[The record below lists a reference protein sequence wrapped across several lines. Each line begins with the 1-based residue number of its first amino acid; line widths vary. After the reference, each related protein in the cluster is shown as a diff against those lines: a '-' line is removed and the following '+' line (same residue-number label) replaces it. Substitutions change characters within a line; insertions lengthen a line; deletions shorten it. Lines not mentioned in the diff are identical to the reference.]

1 MRSLE
6 AAKSNQ
12 LMKSAMLTQNYFLF
26 PQSNF
31 NSSRLAPLTPM
42 KILLLPLLLSASL
55 HAAEPAAVLK
65 LFDQKCADCHSDG
78 DETPTLTAGINL
90 SSLLS
95 SEEDAKSILD
105 RVERADETKGRMPK
119 SKGKPGDPGY
129 TAPLTAEEI
138 ALLKE
143 WAKGEAKPAP
153 AAAKEEP
160 KPKEATAP
168 GPTANTEPKTKN
180 QEPRTFIPLR
190 EEIHLIAKDLE
201 KQSESTQ
208 PFIRYLTLTN
218 LANLRDNA
226 GQPVED
232 EAQMDTYRAALG
244 KLLNSLSH
252 EGQITVPVAVDAGKT
267 IFRFDLRD
275 YGWTQEE
282 WEKYVVAGYP
292 YALRGVDGKSER
304 DIAEAT
310 HSQSAW
316 VRADWFAF
324 AASQPPLYNQLL
336 RLPDNDRDLEMLLGV
351 DVIANLQ
358 NRRAIRAGFRESGVS
373 QGNRMIE
380 RHELGRYPGA
390 YWKSYD
396 FTPLVRNGQHD
407 LFRSPLG
414 PVGAGLT
421 PNADREFAHDGG
433 EIILNLRNGLQ
444 AYYLSTAAGV
454 KLDRAPTEIVQ
465 DRKRRDGAI
474 INGISCMAC
483 HDQGMKYTLDKPIE
497 QFRDEVGEIA
507 LKAGLDRAEANNVKD
522 LYVSQEK
529 LHSVVKV
536 DEDRFKKAL
545 AAAMPGYSQPIDPVS
560 RLYNRFKADVKLETL
575 AAEFGEEDA
584 RFLDRLKDSRNADL
598 ESIAVQFE
606 SGMPFPRAGWL
617 DQFQVIAHALN
628 QEQLT
633 YQPIAY
639 TEFTS
644 GAAKAGGS
652 EGKVTLTE
660 GGRLTIAT
668 NKAHYKKGE
677 LLTVKVKS
685 TEGIY
690 LRLYHLSAEKV
701 LTQIFPNSARTNNFV
716 KGGEAVEIGS
726 QMDGRLGA
734 GEFRFR
740 MKEPFGTEIILA
752 VASPVQFTDTE
763 NLNFA
768 RGEVFKSFTETDLR
782 VASKRGTKGLTVET
796 QDATGKARGLL
807 SAPTFSARAVFTVGP

>member
-1 MRSLE
+1 MT
-6 AAKSNQ
+6 
-12 LMKSAMLTQNYFLF
+12 AMQNTLFL
-26 PQSNF
+26 S
-31 NSSRLAPLTPM
+31 
-42 KILLLPLLLSASL
+42 LLLLVSPLAS
-55 HAAEPAAVLK
+55 AAETSAVLK
-65 LFDQKCADCHSDG
+65 LFDQKCSDCHSDG
-78 DETPTLTAGINL
+78 DETPTLTGGINL
-90 SSLLS
+90 TSLLG
-95 SEEDAKSILD
+95 SEEDVKSILD
-105 RVERADETKGRMPK
+105 RVERGHEVKGRMPK

-129 TAPLTAEEI
+129 LPPLTAEEI
-138 ALLKE
+138 SLLKA
-143 WAKGEAKPAP
+143 WAKGDATAPP
-153 AAAKEEP
+153 AAAQEEP
-160 KPKEATAP
+160 KPKPASATAP
-168 GPTANTEPKTKN
+168 AANNEPSTKE
-180 QEPRTFIPLR
+180 QEPRAFIPLR
-190 EEIHLIAKDLE
+190 EEIRLIAEDVE
-201 KQSESTQ
+201 KQAESSQ
-208 PFIRYLTLTN
+208 PFVRYLTLTN
-218 LANLRDNA
+218 LSNLRDA
-226 GQPVED
+226 SGKPVED
-232 EAQMDTYRAALG
+232 ETQMDTYRAALG

-267 IFRFDLRD
+267 IYRFDLRQ

-292 YALRGVDGKSER
+292 YALRGVDGKRER

-316 VRADWFAF
+316 VRADWFTF
-324 AASQPPLYNQLL
+324 AASQSPLYNQLL
-336 RLPDNDRDLEMLLGV
+336 RLPDNDRDLEKLLGV
-351 DVIANLQ
+351 EVIHNLQ

-396 FTPLVRNGQHD
+396 FTPLQRHGQHD

-414 PVGAGLT
+414 PIGAGLT
-421 PNADREFAHDGG
+421 PNKDREFAHDGG
-433 EIILNLRNGLQ
+433 EIIWNLRNGLQ

-454 KLDRAPTEIVQ
+454 KLSRAPTEIVQ

-483 HDQGMKYTLDKPIE
+483 HDQGMKYTLNKPIE

-507 LKAGLDRAEANNVKD
+507 LKAGLDRIEAKNVKD

-529 LHSVVKV
+529 LHSVVKA
-536 DEDRFKKAL
+536 DEERFKKAL
-545 AAAMPGYSQPIDPVS
+545 AAAMPGYDQPIDPVI
-560 RLYNRFKADVKLETL
+560 RLYTRFKADVSLTSL

-606 SGMPFPRAGWL
+606 SGMGFPRASWL
-617 DQFQVIAHALN
+617 DQFEVIVKALN
-628 QEQLT
+628 QEQLNFT
-633 YQPIAY
+633 PIAY

-644 GAAKAGGS
+644 GAAKAGGN

-668 NKAHYKKGE
+668 NKADYKKGE
-677 LLTVKVKS
+677 LLTVKVKC

-701 LTQIFPNSARTNNFV
+701 LTQIFPNSARTNNFI

-726 QMDGRLGA
+726 QKEGQLGA

-752 VASPVQFTDTE
+752 VASPVQFTDAE
-763 NLNFA
+763 NLRFA
-768 RGEVFKSFTETDLR
+768 QGEVFKSFGSEHDLR
-782 VASKRGTKGLTVET
+782 TATTRGVKGLTVEVEN
-796 QDATGKARGLL
+796 AAGVVTGQR
-807 SAPTFSARAVFTVGP
+807 SAPTFTARAVFSVGP

>member
-1 MRSLE
+1 MII
-6 AAKSNQ
+6 
-12 LMKSAMLTQNYFLF
+12 MKYL
-26 PQSNF
+26 P
-31 NSSRLAPLTPM
+31 
-42 KILLLPLLLSASL
+42 ILLALSLLS
-55 HAAEPAAVLK
+55 PAALLGADPAALLK
-65 LFDQKCADCHSDG
+65 LFDQKCSDCHSDG

-90 SSLLS
+90 TSLLGS
-95 SEEDAKSILD
+95 DDDVKSILD
-105 RVERADETKGRMPK
+105 RVERPDEAKGRMPK
-119 SKGKPGDPGY
+119 SKGKPGDPAY
-129 TAPLTAEEI
+129 LPPLTAEEI
-138 ALLKE
+138 ALLKA

-153 AAAKEEP
+153 AAASKVES
-160 KPKEATAP
+160 KPKEAPPPAAA
-168 GPTANTEPKTKN
+168 ANTEPSTKN
-180 QEPRTFIPLR
+180 QVPRTFIPLR
-190 EEIHLIAKDLE
+190 EEIRLIAEDVE
-201 KQSESTQ
+201 KQPESTQ
-208 PFIRYLTLTN
+208 PFVRYLTLTN
-218 LANLRDNA
+218 LSNLRDA
-226 GQPVED
+226 SGQSVED
-232 EAQMDTYRAALG
+232 DTQMDTYRAALG

-267 IFRFDLRD
+267 IYRFDLRD
-275 YGWTQEE
+275 YGWTREE

-292 YALRGVDGKSER
+292 YALRGVDGKRER

-316 VRADWFAF
+316 VRADWFTF

-336 RLPDNDRDLEMLLGV
+336 RLPDNDRDLERLLGV
-351 DVIANLQ
+351 DVIGNLQ

-396 FTPLVRNGQHD
+396 FSPLQRHGQHD

-433 EIILNLRNGLQ
+433 EIIWNLRNGLQ
-444 AYYLSTAAGV
+444 AYYLSTSKGV
-454 KLDRAPTEIVQ
+454 QLNRAPTEIVQ

-507 LKAGLDRAEANNVKD
+507 LKAGLDRIEANNVKD

-529 LHSVVKV
+529 LHAVVKA
-536 DEDRFKKAL
+536 DEERFKKAL
-545 AAAMPGYSQPIDPVS
+545 TAAMPGYSQPIDPVS
-560 RLYNRFKADVKLETL
+560 RLYTRFKADVRLETL

-584 RFLDRLKDSRNADL
+584 RFLQRLKDSRNADL

-606 SGMPFPRAGWL
+606 SGMGFPRASWL

-628 QEQLT
+628 QEHLAFT
-633 YQPIAY
+633 AIDY

-644 GAAKAGGS
+644 GAAKAGGR
-652 EGKVTLTE
+652 EGKVILSD
-660 GGRLTIAT
+660 GGRLTLNT
-668 NKAHYKKGE
+668 DKAHYSKGDIM
-677 LLTVKVKS
+677 TVSVKS

-690 LRLYHLSAEKV
+690 LRLYHLSAEKK
-701 LTQIFPNSARTNNFV
+701 LTQIFPNAGRVDNFI
-716 KGGEAVEIGS
+716 KGGREVTLPGPGDA
-726 QMDGRLGA
+726 
-734 GEFRFR
+734 FRFR
-740 MKEPFGTEIILA
+740 MGEPFGTEIILA
-752 VASPVQFTDTE
+752 VASPVQFSDAE

-768 RGEVFKSFTETDLR
+768 QGEIFKSFGSEHDLR
-782 VASKRGTKGLTVET
+782 TASTRGVKGLTVEVEN
-796 QDATGKARGLL
+796 AAGVVTGQR
-807 SAPTFSARAVFTVGP
+807 SAPTFTARAVFTVGP

>member
-1 MRSLE
+1 
-6 AAKSNQ
+6 
-12 LMKSAMLTQNYFLF
+12 
-26 PQSNF
+26 
-31 NSSRLAPLTPM
+31 M
-42 KILLLPLLLSASL
+42 KILLLPLLIASTAL
-55 HAAEPAAVLK
+55 HAADNAAVLK
-65 LFDQKCADCHSDG
+65 LFDQKCADCHSEG

-90 SSLLS
+90 TSLLG
-95 SEEDAKSILD
+95 SEEDVKSILD
-105 RVERADETKGRMPK
+105 RVERADEVKGRMPK

-129 TAPLTAEEI
+129 LPPLTAEEI
-138 ALLKE
+138 SLLKS
-143 WAKGEAKPAP
+143 WAKGDAKPAASKP
-153 AAAKEEP
+153 APEV
-160 KPKEATAP
+160 KPKEAAVAQNSALESQATVRA
-168 GPTANTEPKTKN
+168 
-180 QEPRTFIPLR
+180 FIPFR
-190 EEIHLIAKDLE
+190 EEIRLIAEDVE
-201 KQSESTQ
+201 KQPESTQ
-208 PFIRYLTLTN
+208 PFVRYLALTN
-218 LANLRDNA
+218 LANLRDA
-226 GQPVED
+226 SGKPVED
-232 EAQMDTYRAALG
+232 ETQMETYRAALG

-267 IFRFDLRD
+267 IYRFDLRH

-282 WEKYVVAGYP
+282 WEKHVVSGYP
-292 YALRGVDGKSER
+292 YALRGVDGKREK
-304 DIAEAT
+304 DIATAT

-316 VRADWFAF
+316 VRADWFTF

-336 RLPDNDRDLEMLLGV
+336 RLPDNDRDLEKELGV
-351 DVIANLQ
+351 DVIANL
-358 NRRAIRAGFRESGVS
+358 RSARAIRAGFRESGVS

-421 PNADREFAHDGG
+421 PNKDREFAHDGG
-433 EIILNLRNGLQ
+433 EIIWNLRNGLQ

-507 LKAGLDRAEANNVKD
+507 LKAGLDRAEANNVRD
-522 LYVSQEK
+522 LYASQEK
-529 LHSVVKV
+529 LHSAVKA
-536 DEDRFKKAL
+536 DEERFKKAL
-545 AAAMPGYSQPIDPVS
+545 AAAMPGYDQPIDPVI
-560 RLYNRFKADVKLETL
+560 RLYNRFKADVSLTTL

-584 RFLDRLKDSRNADL
+584 RFLDRLKESRNADL

-606 SGMPFPRAGWL
+606 SGMGFPRASWL
-617 DQFQVIAHALN
+617 DQFQVIAKALN
-628 QEQLT
+628 QEQLNFT
-633 YQPIAY
+633 PIAY

-644 GAAKAGGS
+644 GAAKAGGN

-668 NKAHYKKGE
+668 NKADYKKGE

-701 LTQIFPNSARTNNFV
+701 LTQIFPNSARTDNFI

-726 QMDGRLGA
+726 QKEGQLAPD
-734 GEFRFR
+734 EFRFR

-763 NLNFA
+763 NLSFA
-768 RGEVFKSFTETDLR
+768 QGEVFKTFAEKDLLT
-782 VASKRGTKGLTVET
+782 ASRRGTKGLTVET
-796 QDATGKARGLL
+796 QDTTGKASGLL
-807 SAPTFSARAVFTVGP
+807 SAPTFSARAVFTVGQ